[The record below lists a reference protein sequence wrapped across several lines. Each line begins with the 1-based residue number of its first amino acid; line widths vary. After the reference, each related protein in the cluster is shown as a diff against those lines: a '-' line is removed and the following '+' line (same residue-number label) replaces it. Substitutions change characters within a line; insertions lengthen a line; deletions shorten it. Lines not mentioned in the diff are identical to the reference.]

1 MQEVKAGV
9 IVKERNN
16 SVGINFSFP
25 LRWGNSNTFSVNKTT
40 LDAVKENIKIL
51 LLTKKGERVVNPD
64 IGTNIPMLSGEL
76 FEQINKVE
84 MQTRMTSEI
93 SSAFKQW
100 IKNANFAGLE
110 IFTQEDDSLKKNDV
124 RVKIFYQLAKG
135 GINDNITLRISG
147 S

>member
-40 LDAVKENIKIL
+40 LDALKENIKIL

>member
-1 MQEVKAGV
+1 M
-9 IVKERNN
+9 KERNN